1 VVRGDHSFMNYSFSN
16 GLRLQQHFVA
26 MAQASRENVHDNN
39 TSVACMRA
47 EQSWLVRTVDSKYC
61 QKYSAGMG
69 NVVLRERGRK
79 YVGLPEFARAGEQV
93 LAELGLE
100 QARGTVTSVPDE
112 RTIRYYM
119 AEGLVQTPEEKQG
132 TASVFGYLNL
142 LQLLTVKK
150 LQAEHL
156 PIRKIRELVAGKSEQ
171 ELETLLGIGSTAPKK
186 SRETDAKRYLESLLA
201 SAPTPEAAPPRQ
213 AAPPPQSDQSQSWQR
228 VEIEPGLELHIRS
241 DYAPPT
247 SARTKS
253 LLEKAI
259 HRLRRYADRR
269 R

>member
-1 VVRGDHSFMNYSFSN
+1 MLLTVITVKSIVRG
-16 GLRLQQHFVA
+16 
-26 MAQASRENVHDNN
+26 MA
-39 TSVACMRA
+39 
-47 EQSWLVRTVDSKYC
+47 
-61 QKYSAGMG
+61 

-79 YVGLPEFARAGEQV
+79 YVGLPEFAKAGEQV
-93 LAELGLE
+93 LAEMGLE

-156 PIRKIRELVAGKSEQ
+156 PIRKIRELVAGKSEP
-171 ELETLLGIGSTAPKK
+171 ELETLLGIGSTAKK
-186 SRETDAKRYLESLLA
+186 SRETEAKRYLESLLA
-201 SAPTPEAAPPRQ
+201 PTPISQGAAPRQ
-213 AAPPPQSDQSQSWQR
+213 AAAAAPPPQADQSQSWQR

-259 HRLRRYADRR
+259 HRLRRLRG
-269 R
+269 

>member
-1 VVRGDHSFMNYSFSN
+1 MRRM
-16 GLRLQQHFVA
+16 
-26 MAQASRENVHDNN
+26 VH
-39 TSVACMRA
+39 R
-47 EQSWLVRTVDSKYC
+47 
-61 QKYSAGMG
+61 
-69 NVVLRERGRK
+69 VLKEKGRK
-79 YVGLPEFARAGEQV
+79 YVGLPEFARVGEQV
-93 LAELGLE
+93 LAEMGLE

-119 AEGLVQTPEEKQG
+119 AEGLVQTPEERQG

-171 ELETLLGIGSTAPKK
+171 ELETLLGIGSTAAKK

-201 SAPTPEAAPPRQ
+201 PNPAPAAPPLKQ
-213 AAPPPQSDQSQSWQR
+213 VAAPPPQQTDQSHSWQR

-241 DYAPPT
+241 DYSPPT
-247 SARTKS
+247 SARARS

-259 HRLRRYADRR
+259 HRLRRLRG
-269 R
+269 

>member
-1 VVRGDHSFMNYSFSN
+1 MGSRLTRIQQLMLTVNTVKSIVR
-16 GLRLQQHFVA
+16 R
-26 MAQASRENVHDNN
+26 MAHP
-39 TSVACMRA
+39 
-47 EQSWLVRTVDSKYC
+47 
-61 QKYSAGMG
+61 
-69 NVVLRERGRK
+69 VLREKWKR
-79 YVGLPEFARAGEQV
+79 YVGLLEFARAGEQI

-119 AEGLVQTPEEKQG
+119 AEGLIQSPGEKQG
-132 TASVFGYLNL
+132 TASLFSYLNL

-171 ELETLLGIGSTAPKK
+171 ELELLLGVGSVAAKK
-186 SRETDAKRYLESLLA
+186 TRDTDAKRYLESLLA
-201 SAPTPEAAPPRQ
+201 PEASAFPMET
-213 AAPPPQSDQSQSWQR
+213 AASPPPAPQMLEQSASWQR

-241 DYAPPT
+241 DYSPPAT
-247 SARTKS
+247 SGKTRS

-259 HRLRRYADRR
+259 HRLRRLRG
-269 R
+269 

>member
-1 VVRGDHSFMNYSFSN
+1 MTHP
-16 GLRLQQHFVA
+16 
-26 MAQASRENVHDNN
+26 
-39 TSVACMRA
+39 
-47 EQSWLVRTVDSKYC
+47 
-61 QKYSAGMG
+61 
-69 NVVLRERGRK
+69 VLREKGRR
-79 YVGLPEFARAGEQV
+79 YVGLLEFARAGEQI
-93 LAELGLE
+93 LAEMGLE

-119 AEGLVQTPEEKQG
+119 AEGLIQTAGEKQG
-132 TASVFGYLNL
+132 TASLFFYLNL

-171 ELETLLGIGSTAPKK
+171 ELEMLLGVSSVAAKK

-201 SAPTPEAAPPRQ
+201 PDSAPMEMLAGAAPAGPPPP
-213 AAPPPQSDQSQSWQR
+213 AAPQQIDQTASWQR

-241 DYAPPT
+241 DYAPPAT
-247 SARTKS
+247 GGKTKS

-259 HRLRRYADRR
+259 HRLRRLRG
-269 R
+269 

>member
-1 VVRGDHSFMNYSFSN
+1 MRPM
-16 GLRLQQHFVA
+16 
-26 MAQASRENVHDNN
+26 VHP
-39 TSVACMRA
+39 
-47 EQSWLVRTVDSKYC
+47 
-61 QKYSAGMG
+61 
-69 NVVLRERGRK
+69 VLKEKGRK
-79 YVGLPEFARAGEQV
+79 YVGLLEFARVSEQL

-119 AEGLVQTPEEKQG
+119 AEGLIQTPGEKQG
-132 TASVFGYLNL
+132 TASLFGYLNL

-171 ELETLLGIGSTAPKK
+171 ELEMLLGVGSVAAKK
-186 SRETDAKRYLESLLA
+186 TRESDAKRYLESLLA
-201 SAPTPEAAPPRQ
+201 PESAPPPMLAD
-213 AAPPPQSDQSQSWQR
+213 AAPPPPAPQKFDQSASWQR

-241 DYAPPT
+241 DYSPPAT
-247 SARTKS
+247 SGKTKS

-259 HRLRRYADRR
+259 HRLRRLRG
-269 R
+269 

>member
-1 VVRGDHSFMNYSFSN
+1 
-16 GLRLQQHFVA
+16 
-26 MAQASRENVHDNN
+26 MAHP
-39 TSVACMRA
+39 
-47 EQSWLVRTVDSKYC
+47 
-61 QKYSAGMG
+61 
-69 NVVLRERGRK
+69 VLREKGRK
-79 YVGLPEFARAGEQV
+79 YVGLLEFARVGEQI
-93 LAELGLE
+93 LAEMGLE

-119 AEGLVQTPEEKQG
+119 AEGLIQTPGERQG
-132 TASVFGYLNL
+132 TASLFGYLNL

-171 ELETLLGIGSTAPKK
+171 ELEMLLGVGGVAAKR

-201 SAPTPEAAPPRQ
+201 PESAALPMETA
-213 AAPPPQSDQSQSWQR
+213 AAPPPPQMLDQSASWQR

-241 DYAPPT
+241 DYSPPAT
-247 SARTKS
+247 SGKTKS

-259 HRLRRYADRR
+259 HRLRRLRG
-269 R
+269 

>member
-1 VVRGDHSFMNYSFSN
+1 
-16 GLRLQQHFVA
+16 
-26 MAQASRENVHDNN
+26 
-39 TSVACMRA
+39 
-47 EQSWLVRTVDSKYC
+47 
-61 QKYSAGMG
+61 
-69 NVVLRERGRK
+69 
-79 YVGLPEFARAGEQV
+79 
-93 LAELGLE
+93 
-100 QARGTVTSVPDE
+100 
-112 RTIRYYM
+112 M

-201 SAPTPEAAPPRQ
+201 PAPTTEAAPPRQ
-213 AAPPPQSDQSQSWQR
+213 TAPPDQSQSWQR

-259 HRLRRYADRR
+259 HRLRRLRG
-269 R
+269 

>member
-1 VVRGDHSFMNYSFSN
+1 
-16 GLRLQQHFVA
+16 
-26 MAQASRENVHDNN
+26 MAHP
-39 TSVACMRA
+39 
-47 EQSWLVRTVDSKYC
+47 
-61 QKYSAGMG
+61 
-69 NVVLRERGRK
+69 VLREKGRK
-79 YVGLPEFARAGEQV
+79 YVGLLEFARAGEQI
-93 LAELGLE
+93 LAEIGLE

-119 AEGLVQTPEEKQG
+119 AEGLIQTPGEKQG
-132 TASVFGYLNL
+132 TASLFSYLNL

-171 ELETLLGIGSTAPKK
+171 ELEMLLGVGSVAAKK

-201 SAPTPEAAPPRQ
+201 PESAPFPMETA
-213 AAPPPQSDQSQSWQR
+213 AAPPPPAPQMLDQSASWQR

-241 DYAPPT
+241 DYSPPAT
-247 SARTKS
+247 SGKTKS

-259 HRLRRYADRR
+259 HRLRRLRG
-269 R
+269 